1 MAFENET
8 ISKAGKAKDY
18 GFLVFDKKRVI
29 DIIFQLAVTFVF
41 LLFCGVAFAAD
52 SHCLPEEETVFSCAA
67 GNKVISIC
75 ASKDIS
81 TTSGYMQYRFGALNA
96 VEITIPETKEHPK
109 KNVEAGTF
117 STANGGRTGHIRFK
131 KGEYGYV
138 VYWAE
143 VRGEY
148 SADGTRGWEYYQG
161 VVVEYKGK
169 KIANIKCPSPSK
181 KEPDDEYLFSK
192 VGLTKSDDLVYY
204 EVP

>member
-1 MAFENET
+1 MAFVNET
-8 ISKAGKAKDY
+8 ISKTGKAKDY
-18 GFLVFDKKRVI
+18 GFLVFDKNRVI

-41 LLFCGVAFAAD
+41 LLFYGAAFAAD

-138 VYWAE
+138 IYWSR
-143 VRGEY
+143 VRGAY
-148 SADGTRGWEYYQG
+148 FADGTRNWERRQG
-161 VVVEYKGK
+161 VVVEYKGE
-169 KIANIKCPSPSK
+169 KIANIKCQLPSK
-181 KEPDDEYLFSK
+181 EEPDDEYLFSS
-192 VGLTKSDDLVYY
+192 VGLTKNEDLVYY
-204 EVP
+204 NVP

>member
-1 MAFENET
+1 MGNILKTDQFII
-8 ISKAGKAKDY
+8 IS
-18 GFLVFDKKRVI
+18 VSVI
-29 DIIFQLAVTFVF
+29 LS
-41 LLFCGVAFAAD
+41 LLLLGVSTQIGYAASFAND
-52 SHCLPEEETVFSCAA
+52 TLCLPEEDTVFSCAA
-67 GNKVISIC
+67 GNKVISVC

-81 TTSGYMQYRFGALNA
+81 TTSGYMQYRFGAINH

-117 STANGGRTGHIRFK
+117 FTANGGRTGHIRFK

-169 KIANIKCPSPSK
+169 KIANIKCQLPAK
-181 KEPDDEYLFSK
+181 KEPSDKYLFST
-192 VGLTKSDDLVYY
+192 VGLTKTEDLVYY
-204 EVP
+204 DIP